1 MHWTVVPSASVAP
14 VSFPP
19 TPWPMLKPAID
30 PDHWSMF
37 EPTGEPA
44 PAHPTTIVDPEN
56 AGLPPPAP
64 ESMGQVAPP
73 PLPIPLQTQRLMAQI
88 IALKEH
94 NQRLVVQQER
104 YMSRISQL
112 TSQLDIALS
121 RSDRAGSQVQNLTR
135 QLDRQRHRANRVLDV
150 TPVYDATPAPNPAVR
165 NAQGHYVQLPFWQ
178 RKQHRAIVRFCLH
191 LIAASGVVLFAY
203 LLGLCV
209 LQILGQGALVGAF
222 GDVTVWLLRA
232 IGVIDLVSLAVAW
245 AAEAW

>member
-1 MHWTVVPSASVAP
+1 MHWTVVVPPAPS
-14 VSFPP
+14 
-19 TPWPMLKPAID
+19 PWPMLKPAIN
-30 PDHWSMF
+30 PDRWSMY
-37 EPTGEPA
+37 EPPIVAPSIVEPSIVET
-44 PAHPTTIVDPEN
+44 PTATEPV
-56 AGLPPPAP
+56 
-64 ESMGQVAPP
+64 GQVDTP
-73 PLPIPLQTQRLMAQI
+73 PLPLQTQRLMAQI

-104 YMSRISQL
+104 YMTRISQL

-135 QLDRQRHRANRVLDV
+135 QLDRQRQRANRALDV

-222 GDVTVWLLRA
+222 GDVTAWLLRA